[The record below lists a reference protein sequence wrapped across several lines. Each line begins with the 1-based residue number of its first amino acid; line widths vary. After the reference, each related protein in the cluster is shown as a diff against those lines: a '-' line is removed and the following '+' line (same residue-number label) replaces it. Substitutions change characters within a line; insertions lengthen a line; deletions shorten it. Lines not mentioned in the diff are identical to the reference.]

1 MPFNLSQIF
10 GGWRRR
16 GASRKTDGSPHSS
29 RSRLT
34 LPRQTSGGSDGP
46 FARVP
51 NEARPS
57 KTIAKP
63 QTKSHSALA
72 GKLLVAPHIS
82 EKATMLGD
90 GRYVFKVADNA
101 DKNSLKRAIESR
113 YGVGVESVNI
123 IAQRDK
129 NRRRGQI
136 LGVKPGFKKAV
147 VTLKAEDKI
156 AEF

>member
-1 MPFNLSQIF
+1 
-10 GGWRRR
+10 
-16 GASRKTDGSPHSS
+16 
-29 RSRLT
+29 
-34 LPRQTSGGSDGP
+34 
-46 FARVP
+46 
-51 NEARPS
+51 
-57 KTIAKP
+57 
-63 QTKSHSALA
+63 
-72 GKLLVAPHIS
+72 
-82 EKATMLGD
+82 MLGD